1 MFAPVGRVTLVTT
14 AYDERVI
21 GCAIE
26 VHRRVGPGIYESP
39 YGHCLA
45 HELTKAG
52 IPFRRQ
58 APIPL
63 RYDELEF
70 ACVFKAD
77 FIVAGELIVE
87 IKAVERLL
95 DLHFAQVLTYLRCSG
110 LKKGLLLNFNAT
122 RLVVRSVV
130 LS

>member
-1 MFAPVGRVTLVTT
+1 MPLVTT
-14 AYDERVI
+14 EYDQRVI

-26 VHRRVGPGIYESP
+26 VHRRIGPGIYESP

-45 HELTKAG
+45 LELTKAG

-77 FIVAGELIVE
+77 FIIANELIVE

-110 LKKGLLLNFNAT
+110 LKKGLLLNFNST
-122 RLVVRSVV
+122 RLVVKSVV

>member
-1 MFAPVGRVTLVTT
+1 MFALVARVAFVTT
-14 AYDERVI
+14 AYDARVI

-26 VHRRVGPGIYESP
+26 VHRRIGPGIYESP
-39 YGHCLA
+39 YRHCLA

-52 IPFRRQ
+52 IPFRRE
-58 APIPL
+58 APIPR

-77 FIVAGELIVE
+77 FIVGGELLVE

-110 LKKGLLLNFNAT
+110 LKKALLLNFNAT
-122 RLVVRSVV
+122 SLIIRSVV
-130 LS
+130 SS